1 MEVKRQITLP
11 ATGAELL
18 AMLVE
23 SYNIR
28 DGAGL
33 LLAQSAAQAFDMALQ
48 AEAILSRDGLVIEGE
63 RGPRAHPATSISR
76 DSRTRLLSA
85 LTKLHLEI

>member
-11 ATGAELL
+11 ATGTELL

-23 SYNIR
+23 TYNIR

-33 LLAQSAAQAFDMALQ
+33 LLAQSASQAFDMSLQ
-48 AEAILSRDGLVIEGE
+48 AEAILAREGLILQGE

-76 DSRTRLLSA
+76 DSRNRLLAA